1 VISVEVD
8 KISPSDHGLAL
19 GLIVRYGP
27 SGPVRFVQAYV
38 PVDLFD
44 AECRLALLGLWD
56 QMVRQHIEEEPL
68 F

>member
-1 VISVEVD
+1 MLSVEVD
-8 KISPSDHGLAL
+8 RIAPSEHGLAL

-44 AECRLALLGLWD
+44 AECRLALLALWD
-56 QMVRQHIEEEPL
+56 GLVKRHLEEEPL